1 MSDIP
6 ESIKAIL
13 REESVSARGWKRIR
27 DEWQSAIAVIRPD
40 IEACQRILDEAE
52 KLLLEFSDIQII
64 EIRTL
69 PEQCVTLKDAEK
81 AMTVQAINQVGV
93 LKSAKML
100 GIGKTTLYRRLKQYG
115 IERPPIQDSIA
126 LKAKIASLEA
136 WIVRLRA
143 QLPEEVV
150 TA

>member
-1 MSDIP
+1 MFEIP

-27 DEWQSAIAVIRPD
+27 DEWQSAIAVLQPD
-40 IEACQRILDEAE
+40 IEACQRILDEAD
-52 KLLLEFSDIQII
+52 KLLHRFRNIQII

-81 AMTVQAINQVGV
+81 AMAVQAINQVGV
-93 LKSAKML
+93 LKSANML
-100 GIGKTTLYRRLKQYG
+100 GIGKTTLYRKLKQYG
-115 IERPPIQDSIA
+115 IERPPHPNSITV
-126 LKAKIASLEA
+126 KAKIASLEA
-136 WIVRLRA
+136 EIVRLRA
-143 QLPEEVV
+143 QLPEEAM